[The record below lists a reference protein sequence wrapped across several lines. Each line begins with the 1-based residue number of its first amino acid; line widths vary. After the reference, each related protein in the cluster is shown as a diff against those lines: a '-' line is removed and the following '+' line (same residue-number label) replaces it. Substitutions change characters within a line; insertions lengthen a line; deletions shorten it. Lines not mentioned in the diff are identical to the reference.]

1 MNEIRSDQLNFN
13 ILRKFLFYKVL
24 SSTLFLLISLNCWG
38 EVATLSCLF
47 SFQQHPKLNSLL
59 SVVNLYLKLSGYN
72 CSIHKVLWTRNWWL
86 GGMIIWNFNEHWCK
100 LAAHCM
106 NLPFR
111 WKKIKVLFLLFKPNF
126 PLSSFTFPR
135 LLTQWLWALIKVFNV
150 IVSLTMWQF

>member
-1 MNEIRSDQLNFN
+1 MHVWSSQQSVLHLFIFHVKVIRTLNKVLATVPTKSEIFLWFSNFKFCKIMNEIRSDQLNFN

-47 SFQQHPKLNSLL
+47 SFQQHHKLNSLL

-86 GGMIIWNFNEHWCK
+86 GWMIIWNFNEH
-100 LAAHCM
+100 
-106 NLPFR
+106 
-111 WKKIKVLFLLFKPNF
+111 
-126 PLSSFTFPR
+126 
-135 LLTQWLWALIKVFNV
+135 
-150 IVSLTMWQF
+150 